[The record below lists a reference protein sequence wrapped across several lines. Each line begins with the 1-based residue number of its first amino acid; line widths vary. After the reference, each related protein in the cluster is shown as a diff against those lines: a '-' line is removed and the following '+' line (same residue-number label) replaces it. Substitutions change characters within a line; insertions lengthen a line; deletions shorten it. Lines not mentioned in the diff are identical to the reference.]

1 VARTGSEGGAGAAP
15 ARPARPGSRTGR
27 LLWLGFGAALVA
39 LAVMLVL
46 QYRWL
51 SELQRSSVVARRAS
65 LQKMLDV
72 VDKEVYGFWV
82 ASAERVLNPPAWLF
96 DEGRLETLAK
106 WFQKNRPDGAARL
119 FAISY
124 RGPDWILFL
133 DPGSNAMKVSEHSP
147 ESLAVWT
154 ATAPFAVMAKRGAAI
169 RKPDLLVDERDRA
182 FRIILKP
189 VTDENA
195 RVVGVVGMIVD
206 PHWLGHEALP
216 KAIQGTLHNF
226 PKSESLAVTVLDGA
240 GKPVVGAGVA
250 ADLKRGVSRRLSFV
264 FTDWRLV
271 VSDRR
276 TTPELL
282 ARRNFL
288 INVGFSVGLAGALL
302 AAILLV
308 LRVAS
313 REVKLSA
320 MKSDFVSNVS
330 HELRTPLAS
339 IRVFGEFLRL
349 GRVTEPDK
357 VREYGEY
364 IETES
369 RRLTRLVNNILDFSR
384 IESGRKAYS
393 FREADLGEV
402 VRSAVDTFAVRV
414 RGAGFTIGLQLP
426 VEPLPPIRVDADAI
440 DQAVCNLLD
449 NAVKYSGDSRV
460 VEVSVAPRDGAVAV
474 AVADRGIGI
483 PRDEQQRIFERFHRV
498 GTGLVHEVRGAG
510 LGLAIVR
517 HVVRAHGGRVEVE
530 SEAGRGSTFTIVLP
544 VSGPPTAPAGGN
556 DAAGQ
561 NHGGG
566 AT

>member
-1 VARTGSEGGAGAAP
+1 MGTTGSEGGAGRASP
-15 ARPARPGSRTGR
+15 RSGGGTRR
-27 LLWLGFGAALVA
+27 LLWIGFGAALVA
-39 LAVMLVL
+39 LAVMLAL

-51 SELQRSSVVARRAS
+51 SELQRSSVFARRAS

-72 VDKEVYGFWV
+72 IDKEVYGYWV
-82 ASAERVLNPPAWLF
+82 ASAERVLNPPAFLF

-106 WFQKNRPDGAARL
+106 WFRKNRPDGAARL

-124 RGPDWILFL
+124 RGPEWILFF
-133 DPGSNAMKVSEHSP
+133 DPASNALKVSEHSP

-154 ATAPFAVMAKRGAAI
+154 ATAPFAVMAKRGATI
-169 RKPDLLVDERDRA
+169 KKPDLLVDERDRG

-189 VTDENA
+189 VTDESA

-206 PHWLGHEALP
+206 PHWLGREALP

-240 GKPVVGAGVA
+240 GKPVVPGGVKV
-250 ADLKRGVSRRLSFV
+250 DVKRGVSKRLSFV

-271 VSDRR
+271 VSDRH

-288 INVGFSVGLAGALL
+288 VNVGFSAALALALL

-313 REVKLSA
+313 REVRLSA

-349 GRVTEPDK
+349 GRVSEPEK
-357 VREYGEY
+357 IREYGEY

-369 RRLTRLVNNILDFSR
+369 RRLTQLVNNILDFSR

-393 FREADLGEV
+393 FREADLAEV

-414 RGAGFTIGLQLP
+414 RGAGFTIGLRLP
-426 VEPLPPIRVDADAI
+426 AEPLPPVRVDADAL
-440 DQAVCNLLD
+440 DQVVCNLLD
-449 NAVKYSGDSRV
+449 NAVKYSGESRAIDVGV
-460 VEVSVAPRDGAVAV
+460 VRRDGEVAIAVT
-474 AVADRGIGI
+474 DRGIGI

-517 HVVRAHGGRVEVE
+517 HVVRAHGGRVEVD
-530 SEAGRGSTFTIVLP
+530 SEEGRGSTFTIVLP
-544 VSGPPTAPAGGN
+544 LAGPPGIPTAGN
-556 DAAGQ
+556 GAAAR

-566 AT
+566 AA

>member
-1 VARTGSEGGAGAAP
+1 MATTGSQGGGGRAPARTGI
-15 ARPARPGSRTGR
+15 RTRR
-27 LLWLGFGAALVA
+27 LLWIGFGAALVA
-39 LAVMLVL
+39 LAVMLAL

-51 SELQRSSVVARRAS
+51 SELQRSSVFARRAS

-72 VDKEVYGFWV
+72 IDKEVYGYWL
-82 ASAERVLNPPAWLF
+82 ASAERVLNPPAFLF
-96 DEGRLETLAK
+96 DDGRLETLAK
-106 WFQKNRPDGAARL
+106 WFRKNRPDGAARL

-124 RGPDWILFL
+124 RGPEWILFF
-133 DPGSNAMKVSEHSP
+133 DPASSALKVSEYSP

-154 ATAPFAVMAKRGAAI
+154 ATAPFAVMAKRGATI
-169 RKPDLLVDERDRA
+169 KKPDLLVDERDRG

-189 VTDENA
+189 VTDESA

-206 PHWLGHEALP
+206 PQWLAREALP

-240 GKPVVGAGVA
+240 GKPVVRGGVEV
-250 ADLKRGVSRRLSFV
+250 DVKRGVWRRLSFV

-271 VSDRR
+271 VSDRH

-282 ARRNFL
+282 ARRNFM
-288 INVGFSVGLAGALL
+288 INVAFSVGLAVALL

-313 REVKLSA
+313 REVRLSA

-357 VREYGEY
+357 IREYGEY

-369 RRLTRLVNNILDFSR
+369 RRLTQLVNNILDFSR
-384 IESGRKAYS
+384 IESGRKAYT
-393 FREADLGEV
+393 FREADLAKV
-402 VRSAVDTFAVRV
+402 VRGSVDTFAVRV
-414 RGAGFTIGLQLP
+414 RGAGFTIGLRLP
-426 VEPLPPIRVDADAI
+426 AEPLPPVHVDADAI
-440 DQAVCNLLD
+440 DQVVCNLLD
-449 NAVKYSGDSRV
+449 NAVKYSGESRAIDVGV
-460 VEVSVAPRDGAVAV
+460 VLRDGEVAIAVT
-474 AVADRGIGI
+474 DRGIGI

-517 HVVRAHGGRVEVE
+517 HVVRAHGGRVEVD
-530 SEAGRGSTFTIVLP
+530 SEEGRGSTFTIVLP
-544 VSGPPTAPAGGN
+544 LAGPPGIPTAGN
-556 DAAGQ
+556 GAAAR

-566 AT
+566 AA